1 MVSEQ
6 PGRCADVE
14 EIDPDGEEK
23 QQDRQVKAADTTHQ
37 AFATVYGPVLGQ

>member
-6 PGRCADVE
+6 PRRCAGVE

-23 QQDRQVKAADTTHQ
+23 QQDRQVKAADSTQQ
-37 AFATVYGPVLGQ
+37 ALATAYGPVLGQ